1 MLRVDAIDRQP
12 ARTLE
17 QVQGEIATTLAA
29 EQKRA
34 ALDDLTAR
42 VEEEFEA
49 GRSLSVVAEELDIEL
64 VRTRPATADG
74 RIYGSTGETVAPILG
89 RVLEVAFQMEEGEP
103 QLTALADGQTFLAF
117 DVADLTPSAT
127 APLAEN
133 RDDVTAAW
141 RRDEGA
147 KAARAAADRIL
158 ARVARG
164 GTLAAAVA
172 AEQKPIPAPRQIDLN
187 REQLAAQGRVPSELA
202 LFFSMAEGTTKKLEG
217 PADAGWYVVRLD
229 DIETPEADAS
239 DPLVLATL
247 RQLSQVSS
255 GEYLEQFVNAAKGE
269 VGVERNEA
277 AINAVA
283 AQLTGQTNQ

>member
-1 MLRVDAIDRQP
+1 M
-12 ARTLE
+12 
-17 QVQGEIATTLAA
+17 
-29 EQKRA
+29 
-34 ALDDLTAR
+34 
-42 VEEEFEA
+42 
-49 GRSLSVVAEELDIEL
+49 
-64 VRTRPATADG
+64 
-74 RIYGSTGETVAPILG
+74 
-89 RVLEVAFQMEEGEP
+89 
-103 QLTALADGQTFLAF
+103 
-117 DVADLTPSAT
+117 
-127 APLAEN
+127 
-133 RDDVTAAW
+133 
-141 RRDEGA
+141 
-147 KAARAAADRIL
+147 
-158 ARVARG
+158 
-164 GTLAAAVA
+164 
-172 AEQKPIPAPRQIDLN
+172 
-187 REQLAAQGRVPSELA
+187 PSELA